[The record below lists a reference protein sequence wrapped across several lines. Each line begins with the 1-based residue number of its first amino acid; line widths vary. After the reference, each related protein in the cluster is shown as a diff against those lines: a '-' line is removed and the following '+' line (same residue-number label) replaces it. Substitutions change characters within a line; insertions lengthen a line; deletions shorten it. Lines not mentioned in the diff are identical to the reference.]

1 MVAQHGQQAGQ
12 GVVADDDLRLEV
24 VARDD
29 VADGAEGG
37 RLDGGRRVH
46 EELDQALAHAGLDDS
61 LDLLVGAV
69 RQVGERP
76 ARVRQHLLVGG
87 VDQLRIRRREERE
100 KVSIVETESDARFG

>member
-1 MVAQHGQQAGQ
+1 M
-12 GVVADDDLRLEV
+12 VADDDLRLEV

-37 RLDGGRRVH
+37 GLDGGRRVH

-61 LDLLVGAV
+61 LDLLIGAV

-87 VDQLRIRRREERE
+87 VDQLRDGKERKGRNQSGE
-100 KVSIVETESDARFG
+100 DGV